1 MSALKEI
8 NLSDAPLKNIMLMAP
23 RLDEVSQNRVL
34 GVVFG
39 LMAGKEGE
47 KTKELQSKKRGRLKF
62 DGGKGEEENR

>member
-39 LMAGKEGE
+39 LMAGKEDE
-47 KTKELQSKKRGRLKF
+47 ETKELQSKK
-62 DGGKGEEENR
+62 GEIKV

>member
-23 RLDEVSQNRVL
+23 CLDEVSQNRVL

-39 LMAGKEGE
+39 LMAGKEDE
-47 KTKELQSKKRGRLKF
+47 ETKELQSKK
-62 DGGKGEEENR
+62 GEIKV